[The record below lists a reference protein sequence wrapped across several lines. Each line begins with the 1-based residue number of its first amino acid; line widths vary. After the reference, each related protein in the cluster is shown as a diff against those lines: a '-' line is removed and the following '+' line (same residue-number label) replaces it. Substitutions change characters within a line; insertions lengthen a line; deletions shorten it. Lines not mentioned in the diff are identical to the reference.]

1 MPLRDSLKS
10 FPSSWFS
17 LPKAMDSELVGIK
30 KKKTPYY
37 ITDTARINILN
48 IIASNCAKDPIE
60 SEELFR

>member
-1 MPLRDSLKS
+1 
-10 FPSSWFS
+10 
-17 LPKAMDSELVGIK
+17 MDSELVGIK
-30 KKKTPYY
+30 KTKKNKKKTPYY

>member
-1 MPLRDSLKS
+1 
-10 FPSSWFS
+10 
-17 LPKAMDSELVGIK
+17 MDSELVGIK